1 VRHLNPKISI
11 LLSSSGPKQSP
22 RGVSGFILHRKVL
35 MDVDS
40 GGGLGLLAHDIGF
53 FDRTFP
59 FAVFSTVSSTSKVRN
74 EAREFFQTTLL
85 YWHAENSRQSTPIR
99 RNRSPVTRMLRRFTK

>member
-1 VRHLNPKISI
+1 
-11 LLSSSGPKQSP
+11 
-22 RGVSGFILHRKVL
+22 

-40 GGGLGLLAHDIGF
+40 GGGLGLLAHEIGF

-85 YWHAENSRQSTPIR
+85 ACRKLKAINSNQTEQISRDEEL
-99 RNRSPVTRMLRRFTK
+99 LRRFTKCPP